1 MASVTVFVDD
11 AVRGD
16 LPPVCVQSGAPAT
29 TVVSTDVWVGRG
41 LGLLWLLL
49 LAGPIGVLVLLFLV
63 VGHAGQEKVVVK
75 LPYDEAILPKKN
87 RLRAVR
93 AAGLALTFVGVVGFV
108 AGVLSAGWIW
118 VGLAVVSLVVSLVA
132 HFRLNFD
139 SIEVELDGSR
149 RWVRLAYV
157 HPAFVEAVQRTL
169 PADHLLPT

>member
-11 AVRGD
+11 AIRGD

-29 TVVSTDVWVGRG
+29 TTVSTDVWVGRG
-41 LGLLWLLL
+41 LGLLWLLM
-49 LAGPIGVLVLLFLV
+49 LAGPLGWLVLLFLAF
-63 VGHAGQEKVVVK
+63 GHAGQEKLVVK
-75 LPYDEAILPKKN
+75 LPYSDAVLPKQD

-108 AGVLSAGWIW
+108 TGVLGFGWIW
-118 VGLAVVSLVVSLVA
+118 LGLAVVSLVVSFVA
-132 HFRLNFD
+132 HMRLGWE
-139 SIEVELDGSR
+139 SVEVELDGSR